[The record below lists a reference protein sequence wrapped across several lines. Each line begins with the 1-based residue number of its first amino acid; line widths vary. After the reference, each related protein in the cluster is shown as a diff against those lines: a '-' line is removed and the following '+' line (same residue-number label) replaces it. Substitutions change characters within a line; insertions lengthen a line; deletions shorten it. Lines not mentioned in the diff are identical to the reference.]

1 LNCLTRFFTI
11 FCVSSGTAIWRRS
24 TRPHEQSDTSRR
36 WSQTR
41 TRNERR
47 RIRPRLVGR
56 GHDETKVGG
65 FCYLC
70 EPCGGDATVRAAA
83 AAAGVRGKDRLLLWR
98 RDNPS
103 NVVGFICSKKCG
115 GLRGWPATGVVRCV
129 GRRKLRF
136 SSNHFCVGLFCG
148 TDGLCFSVARNL
160 RCCAAGEGN
169 NRIRGQVVSPPT
181 ACRAQILKRPLG
193 WNHGGRNH
201 ES

>member
-36 WSQTR
+36 WSQPR

-47 RIRPRLVGR
+47 RIRPRLVGW

-103 NVVGFICSKKCG
+103 NVVGFICSKKMWWASRLARDWCCK
-115 GLRGWPATGVVRCV
+115 V
-129 GRRKLRF
+129 
-136 SSNHFCVGLFCG
+136 CG
-148 TDGLCFSVARNL
+148 TQEIAIQQQPFLCGPILWHRRPVL
-160 RCCAAGEGN
+160 LCCA
-169 NRIRGQVVSPPT
+169 
-181 ACRAQILKRPLG
+181 
-193 WNHGGRNH
+193 
-201 ES
+201 